1 MLPSAEHGSL
11 LIQGLQYAMSYRAIY
26 HFKLTHLHMRSATR
40 ELRSDRGSQFYTATN
55 PGKQCLKPSCPTKS
69 SVCFSLRV
77 LTSLA
82 QRVNI
87 SLLIS
92 IVHDSKKKKAE
103 IQYDISKH
111 SCPLSPLM
119 SQGFPPDHRGF
130 GCHGHA
136 HRHDTRPCWI
146 STMRRRLNCS
156 LANWQLLWWPWQD
169 DLNLLTNSNGHK

>member
-40 ELRSDRGSQFYTATN
+40 ELQSDRRSQFYTATN

-92 IVHDSKKKKAE
+92 IVHDSKKKNSWNSMTFPSILARFPL
-103 IQYDISKH
+103 
-111 SCPLSPLM
+111 SCPKVFPQITVVSDAMAMPIAMTHGRVGSPQCGDAWTAAWPTG
-119 SQGFPPDHRGF
+119 SCCDDHGKMIW
-130 GCHGHA
+130 
-136 HRHDTRPCWI
+136 TY
-146 STMRRRLNCS
+146 
-156 LANWQLLWWPWQD
+156 
-169 DLNLLTNSNGHK
+169 

>member
-40 ELRSDRGSQFYTATN
+40 ELQSDRGSQFYTATN

-92 IVHDSKKKKAE
+92 IVHDSKKKKSWNSIWHFQAFLPAFP
-103 IQYDISKH
+103 SH
-111 SCPLSPLM
+111 VPRFSPRSPWFRMPWPCPSPWHTAVLDLHNAATLELQLGQLAAVVM
-119 SQGFPPDHRGF
+119 
-130 GCHGHA
+130 
-136 HRHDTRPCWI
+136 
-146 STMRRRLNCS
+146 TMAR
-156 LANWQLLWWPWQD
+156 WFE
-169 DLNLLTNSNGHK
+169 LTNKQ

>member
-11 LIQGLQYAMSYRAIY
+11 LIQGLQYAIMSYRAIY
-26 HFKLTHLHMRSATR
+26 HFKFTHLHIRSATR
-40 ELRSDRGSQFYTATN
+40 ELQSDRESQFYTATN

-92 IVHDSKKKKAE
+92 IVHDSKKKNSWNSIWHVQA
-103 IQYDISKH
+103 SRFSTFLPTFPSH
-111 SCPLSPLM
+111 FPRFSPRSPWLRM
-119 SQGFPPDHRGF
+119 PWP
-130 GCHGHA
+130 CHAMTHGRVGSPQCGDA
-136 HRHDTRPCWI
+136 WTAAWPTGTRWHTAI
-146 STMRRRLNCS
+146 E
-156 LANWQLLWWPWQD
+156 
-169 DLNLLTNSNGHK
+169 